1 MKIPEKKT
9 ESSTSDD
16 TVFHGL
22 EKFVGFVVIEEA
34 EIKGFLGRSTFPLTD
49 SYNVARL

>member
-1 MKIPEKKT
+1 MKILEKKT
-9 ESSTSDD
+9 ESSTSGD

-22 EKFVGFVVIEEA
+22 EKIIGFVVIEEA
-34 EIKGFLGRSTFPLTD
+34 EIRGFLGRSTFPLTG